1 MRVRAA
7 VPWAFRPAIAGRL
20 AAEYHFEE
28 SAMAAAAHLSYP
40 AEGVALIILDNPPRN
55 FGTTDLAMRI
65 LEALEAAEKADAK
78 VAVLAS
84 DTPGYF
90 LAHWSLQAI
99 VEWQRPAPPVTGYR
113 PRIASLFDAIET
125 MPLVVIAANN
135 GQAWGGGSELS
146 WACDL
151 RIAAESATY
160 GQPEVALG
168 IIPGGGGTT
177 RLARLVG
184 QSRCMELILDGR
196 PISARRAYEMGA
208 VNRVVADDRL
218 REEALSW
225 AAHIARWPSWS
236 LAACKRSLIEGRDL
250 PLPAARR
257 NETQVFRDVARREDS
272 IELMLQAQSKYD
284 GGADSYEAVGFE
296 RP

>member
-1 MRVRAA
+1 M
-7 VPWAFRPAIAGRL
+7 P
-20 AAEYHFEE
+20 
-28 SAMAAAAHLSYP
+28 AAAHLSYP
-40 AEGVALIILDNPPRN
+40 SEGVALIILDNPPKN
-55 FGTTDLAMRI
+55 FGTPELAMRL
-65 LEALEAAEKADAK
+65 LEALDSAEKAGTK

-90 LAHWSLQAI
+90 LAHWSLQSI
-99 VEWQRPAPPVTGYR
+99 LDMQRPVPPPTGYR
-113 PRIASLFDAIET
+113 PRVPNFFDAIEALPT
-125 MPLVVIAANN
+125 IVIAANN

-196 PISARRAYEMGA
+196 PISAQAALAMGA
-208 VNRVVADDRL
+208 INRVVPDDRL
-218 REEALSW
+218 RDEALAW
-225 AAHIARWPSWS
+225 AAHLAKWPSWS

-250 PLPAARR
+250 PLAAARR
-257 NETQVFRDVARREDS
+257 NEGQIFRDTARREDS
-272 IELMLQAQSKYD
+272 IKLMTDAQAKYNA
-284 GGADSYEAVGFE
+284 GGDSYDAVGFE
-296 RP
+296 RSPKH